1 MDASYMDWLLPKIT
15 EALYSSLPH
24 SHFCLASHHSSH
36 YQTKWAN
43 HWYSRG
49 WGVWQAQRSKR
60 QGGRG
65 VPSVGGIEYFQ
76 DRHIW
81 TYGDL
86 DSAML
91 VKYSISETPC
101 CFVYFIF
108 INRKFA
114 LQYPQVSSHNLRCK
128 FNFETDTQFNINWSN
143 VATCSTK
150 LMFNSVSYMYHV
162 KCCWIEQG
170 SISYIQQ
177 VGIS

>member
-1 MDASYMDWLLPKIT
+1 MQVTWIGCYQKLPRHCT
-15 EALYSSLPH
+15 
-24 SHFCLASHHSSH
+24 LASHTATFVSLHITPLI
-36 YQTKWAN
+36 TKP
-43 HWYSRG
+43 SEQITDIPG
-49 WGVWQAQRSKR
+49 D
-60 QGGRG
+60 GGYDKHNVQKGKVAGG

-101 CFVYFIF
+101 CFIYFIF

-114 LQYPQVSSHNLRCK
+114 SQYPQVSSHNLRCK

-170 SISYIQQ
+170 SISCIQQ